1 MVKIFD
7 STLRD
12 GEQAPGNTM
21 SLEQKL
27 AIALQLE
34 KLGIDTIEAGFP
46 ESSDEDRNAISRIA
60 EMIEN
65 TKICAFARS
74 KEEDID
80 KAGNS
85 LEKAKYGQI
94 EILGSGSD
102 INLKYKRRMT
112 VEDGLKD
119 SRNSIKYAI
128 TMFPKLEISFAMED
142 SSRGDINYL
151 ADLTKTAVD
160 SGAKVIVLADTVGY
174 TYPTQFSKLVRSI
187 KQVIPDSV
195 SLSVHCH
202 NDLGLAVANTLAGIE
217 NGAAEAQVTL
227 GGIGERCGNAQ
238 LEALVMALYLH
249 PELGKTSVNTSLFY
263 ETSQLLKGILN
274 RDFAYETPIVGKNA
288 FATEAGM
295 HQHGILKNPMVYQT
309 FNPKIV
315 GRKQEFYLGRHSGK
329 YGFEYKLKELGII
342 PSDQEV
348 VNIMERAKKKG
359 EFSDKDLI
367 KIAGEAK
374 NE

>member
-12 GEQAPGNTM
+12 GEQAPENTM
-21 SLEQKL
+21 SPEQKL

-34 KLGIDTIEAGFP
+34 KLGVDTIEAGFP
-46 ESSDEDRNAISRIA
+46 ASSREDSYIVYSIA
-60 EMIEN
+60 RRLQN
-65 TKICAFARS
+65 SKICAFARS
-74 KEEDID
+74 LKCDID
-80 KAGNS
+80 IAGYS
-85 LEKAKYGQI
+85 LRHAQNGQI
-94 EILGSGSD
+94 QILGSGSD
-102 INLKYKRRMT
+102 INLYKRGITR
-112 VEDGLKD
+112 EDGLKD

-160 SGAKVIVLADTVGY
+160 SGAKVVVLADTVGY

-217 NGAAEAQVTL
+217 NGATEAQVTL

-288 FATEAGM
+288 FTTEAGM
-295 HQHGILKNPMVYQT
+295 HQHGILKNSVVYQA